1 MHESWST
8 SKARGWFGG
17 AGVAARRKQ
26 QRKLRRSGQRDEQS
40 QERMTPWEPRNEWG
54 DLRVRAL

>member
-1 MHESWST
+1 MSPGAPRRQE
-8 SKARGWFGG
+8 AGFGG

>member
-1 MHESWST
+1 M
-8 SKARGWFGG
+8 
-17 AGVAARRKQ
+17 AARRKQ